1 MFEDFMEQCLGIHN
15 KKLQKE
21 LSDVA
26 KLRTF
31 FKGENLIRVEDKTK
45 EVFLLMDG
53 IVRGYFLRDDGRDFT
68 DCFCFRAG
76 TPITGGGGTDMPAKL
91 NMEALSK
98 VFVLGLPVSAVREL
112 MKKYPELVRIQNCFF
127 REFLEEHLENIDINI
142 LRNHDYASGVK
153 TSIRLGLKSV
163 PSSCDGALLIPA
175 DMPNITAEYLN
186 RMIKSFN
193 KGKERQLLVSA
204 YGGHKYNPV
213 LWSSDLYPT
222 ADLVPEDSHLRQ
234 VFLEHSDYLSL
245 VESDAETCLD
255 VNFPNDLEL
264 LTKDG
269 EEASSA
275 APAAKP

>member
-1 MFEDFMEQCLGIHN
+1 MRVFKDFMEQCLGIHN

-53 IVRGYFLRDDGRDFT
+53 IVRGYFLKDDGRDFT

-127 REFLEEHLENIDINI
+127 REFLEEHLENSIMRRTKKTGERYLWFCRKYPFLLDRISHRQI
-142 LRNHDYASGVK
+142 SSFLGV
-153 TSIRLGLKSV
+153 TPQTLS
-163 PSSCDGALLIPA
+163 
-175 DMPNITAEYLN
+175 
-186 RMIKSFN
+186 
-193 KGKERQLLVSA
+193 KERKKLRKA
-204 YGGHKYNPV
+204 G
-213 LWSSDLYPT
+213 DA
-222 ADLVPEDSHLRQ
+222 ADIFS
-234 VFLEHSDYLSL
+234 
-245 VESDAETCLD
+245 
-255 VNFPNDLEL
+255 
-264 LTKDG
+264 G
-269 EEASSA
+269 EEGGKSEDGFCKAEE
-275 APAAKP
+275 K